1 MKRTLIALLALTI
14 ITGSAFADGPGGPG
28 GQNGGPRP
36 GDGGPG
42 GPGAGIIVGSD
53 GSAYVTKSATD
64 TAGVTTTTL
73 SAITAAGATAWTVTL
88 AERGP
93 LVLSGTTLF
102 TESETRAT
110 DGTVTSTLTGRS
122 TTSGAVL
129 WTKTFTGHLGD
140 LRPVNGG
147 VYGVLSVPPA
157 TTGAAPTRSLVSISS
172 SGATLFTVA
181 L

>member
-1 MKRTLIALLALTI
+1 MI
-14 ITGSAFADGPGGPG
+14 ISGSAFADGPGGQG
-28 GQNGGPRP
+28 GQPGGPRP
-36 GDGGPG
+36 GDG

-53 GSAYVTKSATD
+53 GAAYVTKSTTD

-88 AERGP
+88 ADRGP
-93 LVLSGTTLF
+93 IVLSGTTLF

-129 WTKTFTGHLGD
+129 WTRTFTGHLGE

-147 VYGVLSVPPA
+147 VYAVLSVPPA
-157 TTGAAPTRSLVSISS
+157 TTGAAPTRSLLSISS